1 MRVRRKE
8 LKGMRKK
15 KEEAY
20 KLRTREAA
28 KAAKK

>member
-1 MRVRRKE
+1 MRIRSKE
-8 LKGMRKK
+8 LKRARKK

-20 KLRTREAA
+20 KLRTHEAA